1 MRTPIKVILALVGTA
16 GAGYGAYR
24 LYKWWKE
31 EDKLEEE
38 GLSYEELV
46 AAKEAAD
53 TQKKLDEDAA
63 RQEEFAEHLRELDGL
78 PNDGHDWYK
87 TEDGQYIRREL
98 TPFERKNGADY
109 NPLEEEF
116 VSESDIHGNVR
127 EYIQKYQEGS
137 KLLNHRDDTYT
148 ASDIVNVTREMTA
161 QIRAL
166 KRQEMEHDRQ
176 IYDPNTQEGY
186 DYYRALVME
195 RFNIMDPET
204 RDKLAI
210 LFSWEYIPT
219 RENIGDWNIRE
230 DIVRDRTEHFGF
242 GTVYSDWASI
252 GEMVIYFSSR
262 LSSSTGYGTTEQFA
276 DWIVDTLGLDLE
288 SDQDAIIHDTIVSF
302 VEGHRLGKEN
312 VDNTYG
318 LFHLP
323 KDEYVDADTLWHEH
337 NHAISLILDERLQPV
352 FRISD
357 ELTEE

>member
-1 MRTPIKVILALVGTA
+1 MNTPIKVILSLVGAA

-31 EDKLEEE
+31 EDELEAE

-53 TQKKLDEDAA
+53 TQKKLDEDAE
-63 RQEEFAEHLRELDGL
+63 RQKEFEEHLRDIEGL

-87 TEDGQYIRREL
+87 TEDGKYIRREL

-116 VSESDIHGNVR
+116 VSETDIHGNVR
-127 EYIQKYQEGS
+127 EYIQKHEEGS
-137 KLLNHRDDTYT
+137 KLLNHRDNTYT

-176 IYDPNTQEGY
+176 IYNPNTQEGY

-195 RFNIMDPET
+195 RFGIMDAET
-204 RDKLAI
+204 RDNLAI
-210 LFSWEYIPT
+210 LFSWEYIPI

-230 DIVRDRTEHFGF
+230 DIVRDRTEHF
-242 GTVYSDWASI
+242 
-252 GEMVIYFSSR
+252 
-262 LSSSTGYGTTEQFA
+262 
-276 DWIVDTLGLDLE
+276 
-288 SDQDAIIHDTIVSF
+288 
-302 VEGHRLGKEN
+302 
-312 VDNTYG
+312 
-318 LFHLP
+318 
-323 KDEYVDADTLWHEH
+323 
-337 NHAISLILDERLQPV
+337 
-352 FRISD
+352 
-357 ELTEE
+357 